1 METHDFGTQGMITD
15 PGQRASLYNGLPRDP
30 QALRP
35 IVQGLLIHVFWA
47 GRYGLTLTP
56 EREAE
61 VQLRLVERQLERI
74 VALDDAPLTVSRP
87 LDKRLVG
94 NCRDFSVITTSI
106 LRHFGVP
113 ARARCGFAGYFEPG
127 KWVDH
132 WVVEYWDGP
141 ATRWRLMDVQLDPF
155 QVGILKP
162 DFDPGD
168 VPRDQFLDGGTAWQM
183 CRAGTADPS
192 VFGIAD
198 MWGQWFVQADL
209 VRDIAALNKVEL
221 LPWDVWGVM
230 RGPGETPASDELRAL
245 DELAALSAGDAP
257 GIAEIRRRFASDAR
271 FRVPASITSYTAGGP
286 RSVALPFA

>member
-47 GRYGLTLTP
+47 DRYGLNLTP

-141 ATRWRLMDVQLDPF
+141 ATRWRLVDVQLDPF

-162 DFDPGD
+162 DVDPAEL
-168 VPRDQFLDGGTAWQM
+168 PRDPLLDAGTAW
-183 CRAGTADPS
+183 
-192 VFGIAD
+192 
-198 MWGQWFVQADL
+198 
-209 VRDIAALNKVEL
+209 
-221 LPWDVWGVM
+221 
-230 RGPGETPASDELRAL
+230 
-245 DELAALSAGDAP
+245 
-257 GIAEIRRRFASDAR
+257 
-271 FRVPASITSYTAGGP
+271 
-286 RSVALPFA
+286 

>member
-1 METHDFGTQGMITD
+1 METLGFATQGMITN
-15 PGQRASLYNGLPRDP
+15 PGKRASLYDGLPRDP

-87 LDKRLVG
+87 LDRRLVG
-94 NCRDFSVITTSI
+94 NCRDFSVLTTSM
-106 LRHFGVP
+106 LRHFGIP
-113 ARARCGFAGYFEPG
+113 TRARCGFAGYFEPG

-132 WVVEYWDGP
+132 WVVEYWDDP

-183 CRAGTADPS
+183 CRAGRADPS
-192 VFGIAD
+192 AFGIAD
-198 MWGQWFVQADL
+198 MWGQWFVQGDL

-221 LPWDVWGVM
+221 LPWDVWGAM
-230 RGPGETPASDELRAL
+230 SEPGETPSDSSLRAL
-245 DELAALSAGDAP
+245 DEMAALSTGAAP

-271 FRVPASITSYTAGGP
+271 FRVPASITSFTADGP
-286 RSVALPFA
+286 LSIALPFA